1 MQRARLTRVGGLGG
15 QEPSPASPAS
25 ANGPSVPVTD
35 PPHRGVSPFTMC
47 LWSLSFTQISQPAEV
62 EGETEA
68 QRGRLTC
75 STSHSCSADLGPC
88 RVAGE
93 HRPRLPPRADHAGR
107 SADTPGAVKQIQTAR
122 RSTAQRQGAPCLCSP
137 PPSCASLLPFAVPAP
152 ACSPLSTVCTIP
164 CAPPSP
170 LPSAQSSR
178 TWSLIFNDQLPLSCP
193 SSAARPSWVTL
204 CRGGVGGRTGNAVYL
219 ALTAP
224 LQ

>member
-1 MQRARLTRVGGLGG
+1 MPSQVGLAGGDGAEVTVCLQRARLTRVGGLGG

-93 HRPRLPPRADHAGR
+93 HRPRLPPWADHAGR
-107 SADTPGAVKQIQTAR
+107 SADTPGAFKQIQNASRPCGTEH
-122 RSTAQRQGAPCLCSP
+122 RSEAGGSVCVPLLHPA
-137 PPSCASLLPFAVPAP
+137 PPS
-152 ACSPLSTVCTIP
+152 
-164 CAPPSP
+164 SP
-170 LPSAQSSR
+170 LPSPPPPAAP
-178 TWSLIFNDQLPLSCP
+178 SLLCVRSYVLPLHLCP
-193 SSAARPSWVTL
+193 QLSPPAR
-204 CRGGVGGRTGNAVYL
+204 GA
-219 ALTAP
+219 
-224 LQ
+224 

>member
-1 MQRARLTRVGGLGG
+1 MPSQAGLAGGDGAEVTVCLQRARLTRVGGLGG

-68 QRGRLTC
+68 QRGKLTC

-107 SADTPGAVKQIQTAR
+107 SADTPGAFKQIQNASRPCGTEH
-122 RSTAQRQGAPCLCSP
+122 RSEAGGSLSVFPSSILRLPPPLCRPRPRLQPPLYCVYDPMCSP
-137 PPSCASLLPFAVPAP
+137 FTSALSSVLPHVEPDF
-152 ACSPLSTVCTIP
+152 
-164 CAPPSP
+164 
-170 LPSAQSSR
+170 
-178 TWSLIFNDQLPLSCP
+178 
-193 SSAARPSWVTL
+193 
-204 CRGGVGGRTGNAVYL
+204 
-219 ALTAP
+219 
-224 LQ
+224 